1 MMSHISLE
9 HIRYEFNGRAAVDN
23 VSLTLAAPHVYGII
37 GPNGC
42 GKTTLLDLIIDYKKP
57 LSGSVSFNQ
66 TPLTDYDQRQIA
78 KQMALV
84 PQNFYINFPFTVEEV
99 VMMGR
104 YPHIPRFSNPSSDD
118 RQIVETV
125 MQQTD
130 VYRLKGRY
138 ITELSGGE
146 RQRVIFARALAQQT
160 PVLLLDEATS
170 NMDINHSIAVLKI
183 AAAEVAQRET
193 MVIAVM
199 QDLNLAAMF
208 CDHLIFMK
216 KGRVLVQGPISETL
230 TSDTVRAVFDVD
242 SKVYYD
248 EYCQSNQIVFK
259 P

>member
-1 MMSHISLE
+1 MSSKIRLE
-9 HIRYEFNGRAAVDN
+9 NIRYEFSGRAAVDN
-23 VSLTLAAPHVYGII
+23 ISISFQAPHIYGII

-57 LSGSVSFNQ
+57 LSGSVTFNQ
-66 TPLTDYDQRQIA
+66 KPLTDYGQKQIA

-104 YPHIPRFSNPSSDD
+104 YPHIPRFSRPSADD
-118 RQIVETV
+118 RQIADSV

-130 VYRLKGRY
+130 VFRLKQRY
-138 ITELSGGE
+138 VTQLSGGE

-183 AAAEVAQRET
+183 AAEEVKRRKT

-208 CDHLIFMK
+208 CDQLVFMK
-216 KGRVLVQGPISETL
+216 TGRVLAQGPIDETL
-230 TSDTVRAVFDVD
+230 TRDTVRAVFDVD
-242 SKVYYD
+242 SKVYFD
-248 EYCQSNQIVFK
+248 TYCQSNQIVFK
-259 P
+259 R